1 MNELEIKAS
10 WLKIQ
15 VNSYYGLSQSTNNKL
30 LDDYIEIKSKIR
42 ERVLYLID
50 LCPNLPRNIRKK
62 YCKDLVDLIDDGFTV
77 FED

>member
-1 MNELEIKAS
+1 MNELEIKAT

-42 ERVLYLID
+42 DIKLRKSKICVRLLVNSP
-50 LCPNLPRNIRKK
+50 PN
-62 YCKDLVDLIDDGFTV
+62 
-77 FED
+77 

>member
-1 MNELEIKAS
+1 MNELEIKSS

-42 ERVLYLID
+42 DIKL
-50 LCPNLPRNIRKK
+50 RKSK
-62 YCKDLVDLIDDGFTV
+62 IKRIWKTDGIV
-77 FED
+77 

>member
-30 LDDYIEIKSKIR
+30 LDDYLEIKSKIR
-42 ERVLYLID
+42 VIKL
-50 LCPNLPRNIRKK
+50 RKSK
-62 YCKDLVDLIDDGFTV
+62 IKKIWKTDGIV
-77 FED
+77 

>member
-1 MNELEIKAS
+1 MNELEIKAT

-42 ERVLYLID
+42 DIKLRTSKIK
-50 LCPNLPRNIRKK
+50 RIWKT
-62 YCKDLVDLIDDGFTV
+62 DGIG
-77 FED
+77 

>member
-30 LDDYIEIKSKIR
+30 LDDYIESTNNKLYDDYKEIKVKIRVIKLRKSKIKR
-42 ERVLYLID
+42 IW
-50 LCPNLPRNIRKK
+50 KT
-62 YCKDLVDLIDDGFTV
+62 DGIV
-77 FED
+77 

>member
-1 MNELEIKAS
+1 MNDLEIKAS

-42 ERVLYLID
+42 DIKL
-50 LCPNLPRNIRKK
+50 RKSK
-62 YCKDLVDLIDDGFTV
+62 IKKIWKTDGIV
-77 FED
+77 

>member
-1 MNELEIKAS
+1 MNDLEIKAS

-42 ERVLYLID
+42 DIKL
-50 LCPNLPRNIRKK
+50 RKSK
-62 YCKDLVDLIDDGFTV
+62 IKRIWKTDGIV
-77 FED
+77 

>member
-1 MNELEIKAS
+1 MNELEIKAT

-42 ERVLYLID
+42 VIKL
-50 LCPNLPRNIRKK
+50 RKSK
-62 YCKDLVDLIDDGFTV
+62 IKRIWKTDGIA
-77 FED
+77 

>member
-30 LDDYIEIKSKIR
+30 LDDYVEIKSKIS
-42 ERVLYLID
+42 VIKL
-50 LCPNLPRNIRKK
+50 RKSK
-62 YCKDLVDLIDDGFTV
+62 IKKIWKTDGIV
-77 FED
+77 